1 MRAGRGTPLR
11 SPSRRALLG
20 AAAGAAAWPAAFAQ
34 RDYPARPITLVVPFA
49 AGGIADLTARLVAR
63 AMGRALGQS
72 VVIDNRPGAGGI
84 VATRMVVSAAPD
96 GYTALLLSNANAI
109 SASLFRKLPFD
120 LTRDLA
126 PVGTIGFFDLV
137 LCVDSRSRFRA
148 LPDLLAHARANPGK
162 LTIGTIAIGST
173 QHLAA
178 ELFRSRTGTDAVIVP
193 YNATPALLGA
203 LRAGEVDLVFEILGP
218 VLPQIAGGALR
229 PLAVSAA
236 RRNRVLPTT
245 PTVQEGGVADY
256 DVASWNAL
264 AVPVATP
271 QPIVARLN
279 TALRDALAVP
289 ALAQRLLEMGVRPQ
303 AGTPAELDA
312 LLEREIRRWRE
323 VIAAAKIPLQ

>member
-63 AMGRALGQS
+63 AMGKALGQS

-178 ELFRSRTGTDAVIVP
+178 ELFRSRTGIDAVIVP

-323 VIAAAKIPLQ
+323 VIAAAKIPLR

>member
-63 AMGRALGQS
+63 AMGKALGQS

-323 VIAAAKIPLQ
+323 VIAAAKIPLR